1 MSPPERAVTAP
12 PRGDLMATSAALVA
26 LVAWDLSGADLALT
40 RLWGNTEGF
49 AWRHAFL
56 TETVLHSGGR
66 WLAGLCLAWL
76 VWDAWRARIPGP
88 PRAVRWRGVGLVLA
102 GLLLVPVIKRFSQT
116 SCPWSMAEFGGVA
129 AYVSHWQI
137 GASDGGPGGC
147 FPSGHAVGAFAFFG
161 SYVTWRHW
169 RPRLAR
175 AMLWATLAIG
185 ALFAWAQLARGAHH
199 LSHSLW
205 SAWLCWALAVAA
217 APRPRASAGA
227 FHARVA
233 LTAPRRLAGRS

>member
-1 MSPPERAVTAP
+1 MGPVGSLPLTECAMTSPGRRDLTVTLASLAV
-12 PRGDLMATSAALVA
+12 
-26 LVAWDLSGADLALT
+26 LVAWDTSGADLALT
-40 RLWGNTEGF
+40 RLWGSADGF
-49 AWRHAFL
+49 FWEHAFL

-102 GLLLVPVIKRFSQT
+102 GLLLVPLLKRFSQT
-116 SCPWSMAEFGGVA
+116 SCPWSLAEFGGVA
-129 AYVSHWQI
+129 VYVPHWRI
-137 GASDGGPGGC
+137 GVVDGGPGGC

-161 SYVTWRHW
+161 ACLTWRHW

-175 AMLWATLAIG
+175 AMLWATLLIG

-205 SAWLCWALAVAA
+205 SAWFCWALAVAA
-217 APRPRASAGA
+217 QPR
-227 FHARVA
+227 RV
-233 LTAPRRLAGRS
+233 LQTAP